1 MKRKCGAPECS
12 DVESVEPL
20 RKSPRFAMETGE
32 NQTESPLIKVK
43 IEHQHPPAED
53 LGDPTDA
60 ATSAKKRSPPKAK
73 G

>member
-1 MKRKCGAPECS
+1 
-12 DVESVEPL
+12 
-20 RKSPRFAMETGE
+20 METGE

-53 LGDPTDA
+53 LGDPADA
-60 ATSAKKRSPPKAK
+60 ATSAKKRSSPKAK